1 MNGLVFKFNGVLIA
15 RELEDIQEDFKNQL
29 DRNGFIVVDD
39 RFDIYEI
46 KNENT
51 LKGAAN
57 NG

>member
-46 KNENT
+46 KDE
-51 LKGAAN
+51 GAAN